1 MFEYI
6 CERFLIYAANIL
18 GGRGGGVTATEQ
30 TVSHCMTTVN
40 EGPNYRILI
49 VYQER
54 QRTCTWT
61 MDYHAVSY
69 ERQVIVG

>member
-18 GGRGGGVTATEQ
+18 GGGGVTATEQ
-30 TVSHCMTTVN
+30 TVSNCMTIVN

-49 VYQER
+49 VYIKKGNVHVLGQ
-54 QRTCTWT
+54 WT
-61 MDYHAVSY
+61 TLL
-69 ERQVIVG
+69 